1 MKAADT
7 KVIKG
12 IKEFLEDFVPKY
24 EEFCFSTVNSLKSKD
39 QERGNFD
46 FSLSVE
52 SYEFPD
58 VFDKEDYLK
67 LLKKKFEVKFEKKV
81 RYFQINW
88 SYSEE
93 SCCISFV
100 VKFL

>member
-12 IKEFLEDFVPKY
+12 VKEFLDSFVSEYEDFS
-24 EEFCFSTVNSLKSKD
+24 FSTTDTLKSKD

-46 FSLSVE
+46 FSLIVKSDN
-52 SYEFPD
+52 FPD

-67 LLKKKFEVKFEKKV
+67 SLKKVFEIQFEKKV
-81 RYFQINW
+81 RYFQVDW
-88 SYSEE
+88 SFTAVI
-93 SCCISFV
+93 CCISFV
-100 VKFL
+100 IKFS